1 MSRRF
6 TMSALILFLT
16 VSTGMVA
23 ENDGSVFMW
32 KAQKDGAVVYLLGS
46 VHALQKDAYPLPPVI
61 EAAFDRS
68 AVVVFEIDLDE
79 ATTAAIRMLEAGSF
93 QDGRTLEQ
101 VAGPDMWSEF
111 SEKMIEAGMPSGMFQ
126 FMKPWLAAL
135 TLTSFE
141 LEKAGY
147 SAESGIDIHFWNRAG
162 EAGKERLALETAE
175 FQIGLFA
182 GLTPEQGLE
191 FLEFTLADLETM
203 IPLMDELSTKWRTGD
218 VAYVQEIMG
227 SEFDGYPDLY
237 EKLNS
242 ARNRAW
248 LPVIEEL
255 LEGRRDAMVIVGAMH
270 LVGEDGV
277 VEMLRQRGYTVTQL

>member
-6 TMSALILFLT
+6 TMSVLILLLT
-16 VSTGMVA
+16 VSLGIAA
-23 ENDGSVFMW
+23 EDDASVFMW

-68 AVVVFEIDLDE
+68 VVVVFEIDLDE
-79 ATTAAIRMLEAGSF
+79 MTTEAIRMLEVGSL
-93 QDGRTLEQ
+93 QDGQTLEQ
-101 VAGPDMWSEF
+101 VVGPDMWSAF
-111 SEKMIEAGMPSGMFQ
+111 STKMNAAGMPSGMFQ
-126 FMKPWLAAL
+126 FMKPWMAAL

-147 SAESGIDIHFWNRAG
+147 SAASGIDTHFWSRAG
-162 EAGKERLALETAE
+162 EAGKERLALETVE

-182 GLTPEQGLE
+182 GLTPEQSLE
-191 FLEFTLADLETM
+191 FLEYTLVDLETM
-203 IPLMDELSTKWRTGD
+203 IPLMDELSAKWRDGD
-218 VAYVQEIMG
+218 AAYVQAIMG
-227 SEFDGYPDLY
+227 SEFDDYPDLY
-237 EKLNS
+237 EKLIS
-242 ARNRAW
+242 RRNTAW
-248 LPVIEEL
+248 LPAIEGL
-255 LEGRRDAMVIVGAMH
+255 MAGQRDAMVIVGAMH